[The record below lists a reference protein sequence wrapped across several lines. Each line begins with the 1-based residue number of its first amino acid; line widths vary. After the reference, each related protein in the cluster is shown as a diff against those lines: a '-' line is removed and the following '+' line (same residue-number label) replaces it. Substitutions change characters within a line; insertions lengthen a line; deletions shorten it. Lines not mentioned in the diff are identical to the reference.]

1 MTGALRGSGRTAAL
15 RLAADTAQV
24 LGDVANGVVK
34 PSRLRDL
41 TLRLV
46 QGGGIQKKFA
56 ELMLP
61 ELQGDH
67 DPPLDIDNVTEEIVR
82 ILNVIKTTHFDNLPL
97 GRCGCLQA
105 DQEHQCFINFCK
117 GQCVYDEEEE
127 ATICEECNA
136 PQGARFLR
144 FAEGLFAFG
153 MEMDGQERARR
164 GCGRSIYSQTTA
176 SRAQRG

>member
-24 LGDVANGVVK
+24 LGDVANGVVE

-61 ELQGDH
+61 ELQDDH

-82 ILNVIKTTHFDNLPL
+82 ILSVIKTTHFDNLPL
-97 GRCGCLQA
+97 GRSRTA
-105 DQEHQCFINFCK
+105 DGRRRVSH
-117 GQCVYDEEEE
+117 VP
-127 ATICEECNA
+127 A
-136 PQGARFLR
+136 PLR
-144 FAEGLFAFG
+144 PALLPVRGVG
-153 MEMDGQERARR
+153 RARHKVPPPPGRLALPSPPHRHPLHARASGLAAAACR
-164 GCGRSIYSQTTA
+164 GPPTT
-176 SRAQRG
+176 G

>member
-24 LGDVANGVVK
+24 LGDVANGVVV

-61 ELQGDH
+61 ELQVDH
-67 DPPLDIDNVTEEIVR
+67 NPPLDIDNVTEEIVR
-82 ILNVIKTTHFDNLPL
+82 RLHFELL
-97 GRCGCLQA
+97 TRL
-105 DQEHQCFINFCK
+105 
-117 GQCVYDEEEE
+117 
-127 ATICEECNA
+127 
-136 PQGARFLR
+136 
-144 FAEGLFAFG
+144 
-153 MEMDGQERARR
+153 ARR
-164 GCGRSIYSQTTA
+164 TCRSRRS
-176 SRAQRG
+176 SRG

>member
-1 MTGALRGSGRTAAL
+1 MTGALRNSGRTAAL

-24 LGDVANGVVK
+24 LGDVANGVVV

-61 ELQGDH
+61 ELQDDH

-82 ILNVIKTTHFDNLPL
+82 ILSVIKTTHFDNLPL

-105 DQEHQCFINFCK
+105 DQDSQFLINFCK
-117 GQCVYDEEEE
+117 GQCVHDEEEE

-136 PQGARFLR
+136 PPG
-144 FAEGLFAFG
+144 
-153 MEMDGQERARR
+153 
-164 GCGRSIYSQTTA
+164 S
-176 SRAQRG
+176 

>member
-1 MTGALRGSGRTAAL
+1 MAAL

-34 PSRLRDL
+34 PSGLRDL

-61 ELQGDH
+61 ELQDDH

-82 ILNVIKTTHFDNLPL
+82 VGAPL
-97 GRCGCLQA
+97 
-105 DQEHQCFINFCK
+105 
-117 GQCVYDEEEE
+117 
-127 ATICEECNA
+127 
-136 PQGARFLR
+136 
-144 FAEGLFAFG
+144 
-153 MEMDGQERARR
+153 
-164 GCGRSIYSQTTA
+164 
-176 SRAQRG
+176 